1 MTCLVLTMFVSNG
14 SILNGQKKEV
24 SLQNQKHNSYQIF
37 SSSGS
42 VTIPFE
48 MNRGHI
54 ILSIAI
60 NDKILRLTLDNG
72 NVHAPIFLYGSS
84 KIDSLNLTY
93 EDDVLVAGAGD
104 GEMPKARKA
113 NQITLKLP
121 GVEIYNQSLITMP
134 FDPLLLSAF
143 DGEDGVIG
151 GAIWDNFVVNINFDK
166 KNVTLIEF
174 DQFAYSGKGE
184 VFRLDNQSDGGST
197 LLGTIKLLNGIRIS
211 VPFHLDLGSPDAI
224 LINLKS
230 HSGLTI
236 PNKTIERRAFGSQ
249 GEFIQHIGRISFL
262 QLGKFVINNVLTA
275 FLSTDS
281 PTAIR
286 NASSIGSEVFQRF
299 NLTFDYRNNRIILE
313 PNRRFRSSFEFNMSG
328 MDLKKTNEGNYEV
341 TTIMPNSPASEVDLE
356 LHDLITEINGQSLK
370 LMTRNELSRILRMEG
385 EKIILRV
392 LRNSINKIIS
402 LKLRR
407 LI

>member
-1 MTCLVLTMFVSNG
+1 MKKSKQTGWGVSAILAVSGLVLTMFVSNG

-24 SLQNQKHNSYQIF
+24 SSQNQKQNSYQIF

-48 MNRGHI
+48 MNQGHI

-72 NVHAPIFLYGSS
+72 NVHAPTFLYGSS

-93 EDDVLVAGAGD
+93 EDDVLVAGVGD

-166 KNVTLIEF
+166 KNVTLTEF
-174 DQFAYSGKGE
+174 DHFAYSGRGE
-184 VFRLDNQSDGGST
+184 VFMLDNQSDGGSA
-197 LLGTIKLLNGIRIS
+197 LLGTIKLLNGTRIS
-211 VPFHLDLGSPDAI
+211 EPFHLDLGSPDA
-224 LINLKS
+224 LSINLKS

-275 FLSTDS
+275 FLSADS
-281 PTAIR
+281 PTATR

-328 MDLKKTNEGNYEV
+328 MDLKKTKRKIRSYDDNAQF
-341 TTIMPNSPASEVDLE
+341 S
-356 LHDLITEINGQSLK
+356 
-370 LMTRNELSRILRMEG
+370 G
-385 EKIILRV
+385 E
-392 LRNSINKIIS
+392 
-402 LKLRR
+402 
-407 LI
+407 